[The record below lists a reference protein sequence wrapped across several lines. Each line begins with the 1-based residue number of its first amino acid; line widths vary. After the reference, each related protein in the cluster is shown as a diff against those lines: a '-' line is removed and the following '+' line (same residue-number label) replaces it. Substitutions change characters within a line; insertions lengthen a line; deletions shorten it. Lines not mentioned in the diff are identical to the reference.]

1 MPALKLIA
9 KLLTMGTAISLLT
22 TPQVSTATVFGPTIT
37 PRNPYIGQDGV
48 ATMHGDPASSDT
60 TPFAG
65 PGNATITSNRRALQ
79 SACPTLLG
87 TADGYVFGLCTTI
100 FTQTPTIHLFDS
112 QEANSLA
119 ELAVAKGNILGGVYA
134 YVDNEDRLVL
144 TNGNN
149 QLLRIGKSANNA
161 KWTLAITDTLPLT
174 PIPANDSVVGLA
186 PDWQGYVWF
195 ATANGLAGYA
205 DPVSKN
211 VTTLSLK
218 APNGGV
224 QEEVANSISTS
235 PAGALISTTYATY
248 LLGRDDASHTIKVL
262 WREAYDRG
270 PARKPGQLSWGT
282 GSTPTFFGPQSG
294 YEYVTIVDNA
304 SPLVNLLVYRT
315 QDGSQVCK
323 VPLFEPNN
331 SGSENS
337 PIGSGRSVIV
347 ASTYGYP
354 YPALPAN
361 APASQPSSAPFVGG
375 IERVDVLE
383 DDSQGCVVKWV
394 NNKIRSSAVPKLS
407 LGDKKIYTFVRQNPL
422 SPDSTSTGILDNY
435 YYTTIDSET
444 GNIDS
449 KQYVGTGSIYDTLQM
464 AGLINQ
470 GVLLQGTI
478 TGVVRVRKA

>member
-1 MPALKLIA
+1 MPALKLAANLCIMA
-9 KLLTMGTAISLLT
+9 TAISLLT
-22 TPQVSTATVFGPTIT
+22 MPQLSTATVFGPIIT
-37 PRNPYIGQDGV
+37 PRNPYIGQDGL

-65 PGNATITSNRRALQ
+65 PGNATITSVRRALQ
-79 SACPTLLG
+79 SACPTLLA
-87 TADGYVFGLCTTI
+87 TSDGYVFGLCTTML
-100 FTQTPTIHLFDS
+100 TRTPTIHLFDS
-112 QEANSLA
+112 QQVNSLT

-149 QLLRIGKSANNA
+149 ELLRIGKSSNNG
-161 KWTLAITDTLPLT
+161 KWTLVIADTLPLT
-174 PIPANDSVVGLA
+174 PIPSSDSVVGLT

-195 ATANGLAGYA
+195 ATASGLAGYV
-205 DPVSKN
+205 DPVSRN
-211 VTTLSLK
+211 VATLPLT
-218 APNGGV
+218 ATDGGV

-235 PAGALISTTYATY
+235 PAGTLISTTYATY
-248 LLGRDDASHTIKVL
+248 LLGRNDTSHTINVL
-262 WREAYDRG
+262 WRQAYDRG

-294 YEYVTIVDNA
+294 YEYTVIVDNA

-315 QDGSQVCK
+315 NDGSQICK
-323 VPLFEPNN
+323 VPLFQSDN

-361 APASQPSSAPFVGG
+361 APASEPSSAPFVGG
-375 IERVDVLE
+375 LERVDVLE

-394 NNKIRSSAVPKLS
+394 NNNIRSSAVPKLS
-407 LGDKKIYTFVRQNPL
+407 LSDKKIYTFVRQNRL
-422 SPDSTSTGILDNY
+422 FPDSTSTGILDNY

-449 KQYVGTGSIYDTLQM
+449 KQYVGTGFIFDTLQM
-464 AGLINQ
+464 AGLIDQ
-470 GVLLQGTI
+470 DLLLQGTI
-478 TGVVRVRKA
+478 TGVVRVSKA